1 MIYNDESADLQAHV
15 GMVITP
21 YLFLVLINDVGSIL

>member
-15 GMVITP
+15 RMVVTP
-21 YLFLVLINDVGSIL
+21 YLFFVLINDVGATL